1 MTVHIP
7 EVKCVLGEPIAMQD
21 AWRRAFESALVDRFK
36 ELGADGFASADERAE
51 WTAKMQILSGGKNT
65 IKWVN
70 DGATT
75 PLYFPSIMVKFP
87 AVRIKDV
94 LQNSTN
100 ENLHPAFIVDS
111 TTYPE
116 FWAGKYQAYSVTS
129 NAKDIGLSLYGVDPK
144 TGIGFDASFSL
155 CGNGGVGHHLI
166 TNAEWALI
174 SLLSK
179 NVNSYQPKG
188 NNDFGKDYQDPDD
201 LRYYGIPTYINV
213 DRIARVGCGTGPVS
227 WAHDGTPWGVYDLN
241 GNVLESCSGFRLGA
255 GDIHIIKNNDAADN
269 TIDVS
274 RDSALWQAINGADG
288 TLVTPETT
296 FVSDSDEAPT
306 LSGANA
312 TLKYDGTAPISV
324 VTAITVRHT
333 GTESSSS
340 QFDDVSG
347 ATLPEIASSL
357 CIAPEVSGN
366 NEHGGD
372 YIYIRNQLSGAY
384 SETIP
389 RRGGLW
395 HSSSIRGVFAIYL
408 TYIHSAS
415 DSYYGAR
422 PAFVNL

>member
-7 EVKCVLGEPIAMQD
+7 EVKCVLGESLAMQD

-100 ENLHPAFIVDS
+100 ENLHPAFIVGS
-111 TTYPE
+111 TIYPE
-116 FWAGKYQAYSVTS
+116 FYAGKYQAYSITS

-144 TGIGFDASFSL
+144 TSIDFDDSFTL
-155 CGNGGVGHHLI
+155 CGNGGTGHHLI

-174 SLLSK
+174 SLLAK
-179 NVNSYQPKG
+179 NINSYQPKG
-188 NNDFGKDYQDPDD
+188 NNSYGKDYQDPDD
-201 LRYYGIPTYINV
+201 LRYYGIPTYISG

-241 GNVLESCSGFRLGA
+241 GNIYEYCSGLRLGA
-255 GDIHIIKNNDAADN
+255 GEINIIKNNDAADS

-274 RDSALWQAINGADG
+274 RDSALWQGILPDG

-296 FVSDSDEAPT
+296 FISDSDETPT
-306 LSGANA
+306 LDPANA
-312 TLKYDGTAPISV
+312 TLKYDGTMPISV

-333 GTESSSS
+333 GTESSSNP
-340 QFDDVSG
+340 FDDVSG
-347 ATLPEIASSL
+347 TSLPEIASSL
-357 CIAPEVSGN
+357 CVAPEVSGN
-366 NEHGGD
+366 NKHGGD
-372 YIYIRNQLSGAY
+372 YFYMRNQLSGSY
-384 SETIP
+384 SETLA
-389 RRGGLW
+389 RRGGHWYSVSRGGVFNLLL
-395 HSSSIRGVFAIYL
+395 SDTRSNSSITF
-408 TYIHSAS
+408 
-415 DSYYGAR
+415 GAR